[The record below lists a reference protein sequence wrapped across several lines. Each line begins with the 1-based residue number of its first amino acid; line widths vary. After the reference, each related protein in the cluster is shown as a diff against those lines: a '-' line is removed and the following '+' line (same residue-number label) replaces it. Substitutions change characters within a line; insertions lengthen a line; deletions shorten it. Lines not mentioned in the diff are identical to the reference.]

1 MPTDYF
7 FVGILSI
14 IGIVLTSGVITY
26 PLTYILGAEKSD
38 MILLLGMGGS
48 IGVYLLTFTVFSM
61 VFNKEGTY
69 FGSDADL
76 FFGLLFIGITLIV
89 FVLSY
94 IVSLILYKRKE
105 F

>member
-1 MPTDYF
+1 
-7 FVGILSI
+7 
-14 IGIVLTSGVITY
+14 
-26 PLTYILGAEKSD
+26 

-76 FFGLLFIGITLIV
+76 FFWLIV
-89 FVLSY
+89 YWHHPHRVCPF
-94 IVSLILYKRKE
+94 LYRVTHPVQT
-105 F
+105 